1 VQKSLNPKNH
11 DGSRNELRGTW
22 FPTEFVSCW
31 EVPLDVS
38 EVNFQNRGFY
48 PATIGMGQKSYAF
61 GEGKPFY
68 LELRIQPKEII
79 RAYVLPEPVRQF
91 WIRSDRRIT
100 RIYYLLKG

>member
-1 VQKSLNPKNH
+1 
-11 DGSRNELRGTW
+11 
-22 FPTEFVSCW
+22 
-31 EVPLDVS
+31 
-38 EVNFQNRGFY
+38 
-48 PATIGMGQKSYAF
+48 MGQKSYAF